1 MSKKKGVLFL
11 REEFGEGF
19 GKYTYLDGEKYEG
32 DWRNGKYHGQGTY
45 TWKDGQK
52 YEGEWDNGK
61 RTGRG
66 KMNFPDGREYT
77 GGFLLFPGE
86 TFPYIWLSPNPF
98 MKSNTLNFFLGFYY

>member
-52 YEGEWDNGK
+52 YEGKFKDGLFDGK
-61 RTGRG
+61 EAFQTA
-66 KMNFPDGREYT
+66 NDF
-77 GGFLLFPGE
+77 
-86 TFPYIWLSPNPF
+86 
-98 MKSNTLNFFLGFYY
+98 